1 MTTWS
6 NLETSPPAG
15 DEYAVI
21 LYAPKPIM
29 GNLIYHLASPL
40 YAINDALKAGFTQW
54 AAVHA
59 AGDHAEVIT
68 TVLNP
73 FTVTPDAVVVA
84 EPTQEVVAEPIPVAE
99 VIPEIIPEVT
109 PEVIPEP
116 EYIEEIIQPT
126 LKTK

>member
-6 NLETSPPAG
+6 NLETSPPTG

-29 GNLIYHLASPL
+29 GNLIYYLASPL
-40 YAINDALKAGFTQW
+40 YAINDALRAGFTQW
-54 AAVHA
+54 APVHA

-68 TVLNP
+68 AVLNP
-73 FTVTPDAVVVA
+73 FTVTPDAEAVVETTPVA
-84 EPTQEVVAEPIPVAE
+84 EPTPVAE
-99 VIPEIIPEVT
+99 VIPEIIPEAT

-116 EYIEEIIQPT
+116 EYIEEIIEPT

>member
-21 LYAPKPIM
+21 LYSPKPIM
-29 GNLIYHLASPL
+29 GNLIYYLASPL
-40 YAINDALKAGFTQW
+40 YAMNDALRAGFTQW
-54 AAVHA
+54 APVHA

-68 TVLNP
+68 AVLNP
-73 FTVTPDAVVVA
+73 FVVTPDAEVVT
-84 EPTQEVVAEPIPVAE
+84 EPTPVVEPTPVTE
-99 VIPEIIPEVT
+99 VIAEIIPEVT

-116 EYIEEIIQPT
+116 EYIEYIAEPT
-126 LKTK
+126 PTKTK

>member
-6 NLETSPPAG
+6 NLETSPPKG

-29 GNLIYHLASPL
+29 GNLIYYLASPL

-54 AAVHA
+54 AAVHS

-68 TVLNP
+68 AVLNP
-73 FTVTPDAVVVA
+73 FVVTPDAEVVAKPTTVA
-84 EPTQEVVAEPIPVAE
+84 EPTPVAE
-99 VIPEIIPEVT
+99 VIPEIIPEVI

-116 EYIEEIIQPT
+116 EYIEEIIEPT

>member
-40 YAINDALKAGFTQW
+40 YAINDALRAGFTQW

-84 EPTQEVVAEPIPVAE
+84 EPIPVAE
-99 VIPEIIPEVT
+99 FIPEIIPEVT

-116 EYIEEIIQPT
+116 EYIEEIIEPT